1 MMYQITS
8 IIGASTSC
16 CKGEKDQ
23 QDAYKHQNSKLYCVC
38 VEGSTHTQNKKKND
52 YLYCATRNV
61 QTCSIH
67 QGYATNVDCSNATND
82 LF

>member
-1 MMYQITS
+1 MMYQLTS

-16 CKGEKDQ
+16 CEGEKDQ
-23 QDAYKHQNSKLYCVC
+23 QAAYKHQNSKLYCLHTNIG

-52 YLYCATRNV
+52 YLCYATRNA
-61 QTCSIH
+61 